1 MMDVWNI
8 VMFLVPLIIIVTHT
22 IVHVIDKR
30 KLHKASTFKQMQGV
44 LMMFGQFILPL
55 LATLFI
61 AIFFLVGE
69 RNKM

>member
-1 MMDVWNI
+1 
-8 VMFLVPLIIIVTHT
+8 MFMVPLIIIVTHT

-30 KLHKASTFKQMQGV
+30 KPKATTFKQMRGV
-44 LMMFGQFILPL
+44 LMMFGQVILPL